1 MGKIDYNQGSRH
13 NDYLSVLDSDSFAEN
28 QDRLINSYK
37 NLVIIL
43 IVLFDCLIVLA
54 DKKLYNMNCY
64 VLVIDIVK

>member
-13 NDYLSVLDSDSFAEN
+13 NDYSSVLDSDSFAEN

-43 IVLFDCLIVLA
+43 IVLFDDASLA